1 MIYTYQDGTELQVQ
15 RDFIQD
21 LRNYVECLEKLLP
34 LENDIIE
41 LKDQEREQT
50 AIYER
55 KVSVLSGFKDNL
67 HRYLPV
73 NRETEE
79 AQILEPCINEIYNVC
94 DKFIRKTRD
103 EYENEMS
110 RIKKDAG
117 THIKHKENEIIKV
130 LNPLLI
136 SSVYGAKRIYD
147 IAHSEQGLNGT
158 LFCYFSGLQFN
169 YKLAFADE
177 KLTVQ
182 KLIGDLNMPH
192 MTKTGLFTKEQKPRM
207 VNLSDFIVL
216 SIQYDDLY
224 NFSLD
229 IENKKRIIRVV
240 RKNGNFSVLD
250 DGQDITADDG
260 LSGLIE
266 DSELQKIPKKIIEYI
281 RKNVA
286 SFDLKQVLIDDEDA
300 IVNNSVF
307 DCMKIIAG
315 QYGVIVSECIRR
327 SSVKNEISIKI
338 QMEDGTRSEKYISKE
353 ELYSSLA
360 NIGGEGLE
368 IASIIGV
375 DPKEKSKIS
384 SSNKYFIV

>member
-21 LRNYVECLEKLLP
+21 LRNYVECLEKVLP
-34 LENDIIE
+34 LEKDIIE
-41 LKDQEREQT
+41 LKDQEKEQT

-55 KVSVLSGFKDNL
+55 KVSVLGGFKDNL
-67 HRYLPV
+67 HRYMPV
-73 NRETEE
+73 NRDTEE
-79 AQILEPCINEIYNVC
+79 AQILEPCVNEIYNVC
-94 DKFIRKTRD
+94 DKFIRKTRE

-117 THIKHKENEIIKV
+117 AQTKHKEYEVIKA
-130 LNPLLI
+130 LNPFLI

-147 IAHSEQGLNGT
+147 IAYSEQGLTGT
-158 LFCYFSGLQFN
+158 LYCYFSGLQFN
-169 YKLAFADE
+169 YKLNFSDD

-207 VNLSDFIVL
+207 INLSDFMVL

-229 IENKKRIIRVV
+229 LENKKRIIRIV

-250 DGQDITADDG
+250 DGQDITADDDLAG
-260 LSGLIE
+260 LVE
-266 DSELQKIPKKIIEYI
+266 DAELQKIPKKIIEYI
-281 RKNVA
+281 KKSVS
-286 SFDLKQVLIDDEDA
+286 SFDLKDVLIDDEDA
-300 IVNNSVF
+300 IASNSVF

-327 SSVKNEISIKI
+327 STVKNEISIKI
-338 QMEDGTRSEKYISKE
+338 KMEDGTRSEKYISKE
-353 ELYSSLA
+353 DLYSSLA

-375 DPKEKSKIS
+375 DPKEKSKAN
-384 SSNKYFIV
+384 NKYFIV